1 MKYLLLPFSLLLFI
15 LMTSGCTAESVETAP
30 PTIRPVKLLTVTDVN
45 AGSIRAFPAKV
56 AATKQANLAFRV
68 SGHLVEL
75 ALFEGQQVKK
85 GAVLARLDNRDASNT
100 LLNREADYELA
111 AADFKRKG
119 ELLRRE
125 LISAAEYDLAKAQ
138 LKSSQANLANA
149 KDQLSYTELKAP
161 YDGTIAK
168 IDMDNFQMV
177 QANQAILVLQKDR
190 NIDVV
195 IQVPESLASKVTQFN
210 PNSAFIPE
218 VRFANNPA
226 VAYPIRLKEH
236 ATQIT
241 QGTQSYEVVFTLA
254 RPQSMTVLPGMS
266 AEVSIDISATEPSH
280 ITAIVPASAVLK
292 RDVDG
297 KHIIWA
303 YSEKLGTVTQHAVTI
318 GNVTTQGIEIIKG
331 INIGD
336 QVVVAGVQ
344 YLSENQSVKPLR
356 WQRGV

>member
-15 LMTSGCTAESVETAP
+15 LMTSGCTADSVEVAP
-30 PTIRPVKLLTVTDVN
+30 PVIRPVKLLTITDVN

-75 ALFEGQQVKK
+75 SLVEGQQVNK
-85 GAVLARLDNRDASNT
+85 GDVLARLDSRDAQNA

-111 AADFKRKG
+111 AADFTRKG

-138 LKSSQANLANA
+138 LKSSKANLANA

-177 QANQAILVLQKDR
+177 QANQGLLVLQKNSD
-190 NIDVV
+190 IDVV
-195 IQVPESLASKVTQFN
+195 IQVPESLASRVTQFN
-210 PNSAFIPE
+210 PHTAFIPQ
-218 VRFANNPA
+218 VRFATNPEK
-226 VAYPIRLKEH
+226 AYPISLKEH

-241 QGTQSYEVVFTLA
+241 QGTQSYEVVFTLP
-254 RPQSMTVLPGMS
+254 RPQTMTVLPGMS
-266 AEVSIDISATEPSH
+266 AEVSLDVSVSEQSQ
-280 ITAIVPASAVLK
+280 ITAVVPASAVVK

-297 KHIIWA
+297 QHIVWVFG
-303 YSEKLGTVTQHAVTI
+303 EDLGSVKQRIVTI
-318 GNVTTQGIEIIKG
+318 GNVTTHGIEIIKG
-331 INIGD
+331 VNVGD

-344 YLSENQSVKPLR
+344 YLSEDLAVKPLR